1 MNRDITRCQGYTETD
16 DPCPLMDK
24 CLRYTM
30 PPDFIVQWSMYA
42 PGRYVYDVQGEAP
55 DWVCGHFILDKEEA

>member
-1 MNRDITRCQGYTETD
+1 
-16 DPCPLMDK
+16 
-24 CLRYTM
+24 M